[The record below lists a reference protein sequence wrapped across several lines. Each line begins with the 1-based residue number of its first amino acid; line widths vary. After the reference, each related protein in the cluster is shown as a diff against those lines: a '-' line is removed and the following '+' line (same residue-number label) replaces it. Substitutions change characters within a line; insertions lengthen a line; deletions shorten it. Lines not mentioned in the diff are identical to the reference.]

1 MFPASFLC
9 FWLIL
14 CVLSWLQAFST
25 GFGCFLAGLGYS
37 WLIRVYSG
45 RFLVFPAGFWRSNMV
60 EDIKDVQEDVIEDM
74 EENTVE

>member
-1 MFPASFLC
+1 M
-9 FWLIL
+9 
-14 CVLSWLQAFST
+14 
-25 GFGCFLAGLGYS
+25 GYS

>member
-1 MFPASFLC
+1 MPRTRAGILNW
-9 FWLIL
+9 FW
-14 CVLSWLQAFST
+14 VFS
-25 GFGCFLAGLGYS
+25 GSLGYS